1 MILPTSYPS
10 ALILLVLGMLCWG
23 TWANTQKMT
32 GKWRFELFYYDF
44 ALGILVFAVL
54 AAFTLGTLNSK
65 ELTFQDNFLI
75 ASYHNM
81 AYSLGAG
88 VVFNIG
94 NIFFVGAITVSAMAV
109 VFPLSLGL
117 AMVVVGIWSYME
129 QPRGSFAM
137 LLGGLALVLFAVILQ
152 SLAYSGYV
160 GAKRAVAKAMQPD
173 PRDARIPRSAR
184 PPSAAKGIV
193 LSFLSGILIGLSY
206 LLVDA
211 GRSGENGVSPYG
223 LGLLFAGGLF
233 LSTLLFNPFFI
244 NFPVYGKAIEL
255 SSYFKGTGR
264 QHLLGIAGGMLWM
277 AGALASIAAL
287 SAPPAAQPGPVVTAA
302 LLQSVML
309 VGLLWGIVAWN
320 EFKGASERVKF
331 LIAAMLILYCAGA
344 GLVAVAPVY
353 GN

>member
-109 VFPLSLGL
+109 VFPLS
-117 AMVVVGIWSYME
+117 
-129 QPRGSFAM
+129 
-137 LLGGLALVLFAVILQ
+137 
-152 SLAYSGYV
+152 
-160 GAKRAVAKAMQPD
+160 
-173 PRDARIPRSAR
+173 
-184 PPSAAKGIV
+184 
-193 LSFLSGILIGLSY
+193 
-206 LLVDA
+206 
-211 GRSGENGVSPYG
+211 
-223 LGLLFAGGLF
+223 
-233 LSTLLFNPFFI
+233 
-244 NFPVYGKAIEL
+244 
-255 SSYFKGTGR
+255 
-264 QHLLGIAGGMLWM
+264 
-277 AGALASIAAL
+277 
-287 SAPPAAQPGPVVTAA
+287 
-302 LLQSVML
+302 
-309 VGLLWGIVAWN
+309 
-320 EFKGASERVKF
+320 
-331 LIAAMLILYCAGA
+331 
-344 GLVAVAPVY
+344 
-353 GN
+353 